1 MVALAT
7 KIGPCTD
14 RPLLCAPPCPKH
26 PQASVAPLE
35 AAAAKLVDAG
45 RSLVERQH
53 RTSILAADVKQL
65 RSLCERLAKA
75 LPGERGTTR

>member
-1 MVALAT
+1 M
-7 KIGPCTD
+7 
-14 RPLLCAPPCPKH
+14 
-26 PQASVAPLE
+26 APLE